1 MNRNRRFVKPT
12 NTVFGVEAV
21 AHDIG
26 SDCMIVAG
34 TVIGNIK
41 EGDELTIANPSDD
54 NCPMSLVEIVK
65 IGNFKNSDEWNVNI
79 NWSLKSAENM
89 PVILMIRLV
98 TSEFPIK
105 IGSVIY
111 AKQIAAADICNVY
124 KTAIEGGLVRH
135 YNLDI
140 PETDLKK
147 MSVMDCTE
155 AIDKFSNIII
165 KNAQSNEEIDEAA
178 EKINKL
184 KAELVKKLLEA
195 KRIYV
200 LYNGKTLEPHM
211 DASLVENENK
221 SFTVKAPRIR
231 VFSEAAMKLYGFTA
245 TGSCSLNRIE
255 HDDIQNVFSNAIY
268 RNGAG
273 ALLINGGM
281 TLVAGNLVVPVP
293 EGFNS
298 KTQKLRMWMLLR
310 DQLDPS
316 TKNYHIYNALVEQ
329 SMTKAQG

>member
-34 TVIGNIK
+34 AVIGTIK

-54 NCPMSLVEIVK
+54 NCPMSLVEVVK
-65 IGNFKNSDEWNVNI
+65 IGSFNNSDEWNVNI
-79 NWSLKSAENM
+79 NWSLKSAENI
-89 PVILMIRLV
+89 PVILMIRLI

-105 IGSVIY
+105 IGSVMY
-111 AKQIAAADICNVY
+111 ASQLAAIDVRNVY

-147 MSVMDCTE
+147 MSVLDCTE
-155 AIDKFSNIII
+155 AIDLFSNIVI
-165 KNAQSNEEIDEAA
+165 KNAKTNEEIDEAV

-184 KAELVKKLLEA
+184 KAELVKKLLESDH
-195 KRIYV
+195 IYI

-211 DASLVENENK
+211 YASLVENENK
-221 SFTVKAPRIR
+221 SFTVKAPKIR
-231 VFSEAAMKLYGFTA
+231 VFSEAAKKLYGITT
-245 TGSCSLNRIE
+245 TGGCSLNKIE
-255 HDDIQNVFSNAIY
+255 HDDIQNVISNAIY
-268 RNGAG
+268 KNGAG
-273 ALLINGGM
+273 ALVINRE
-281 TLVAGNLVVPVP
+281 TLVAGNLVVSAP

-298 KTQKLRMWMLLR
+298 KTQKLRMWALLR
-310 DQLDPS
+310 DQSEPN
-316 TKNYHIYNALVEQ
+316 TKDYHIYNALVEQ
-329 SMTKAQG
+329 TLIQARG